1 MDLPRS
7 TYYYESLV
15 STAKLQEDADI
26 RDILEEVALDF
37 SAYGYRRMTVELLA
51 RGLVVN
57 HKRVLRIMR
66 ESQLLCHITR
76 RFIVTTD
83 SDHDLPVYPNVYRN
97 QIATGLNQIWLADIT
112 YVRLRFCFVFL
123 AVILDAF
130 SRRAIGWALS
140 KKLNTALTLDALK
153 SAIAQRRPLPGCIH
167 HSDQGVQY
175 ANYAYTNLLKTH
187 GLEISMSRKGNPY
200 DNAMMESFFATLK
213 KEEVYLWDYAT
224 LEEARARLPYF
235 IEQVYNHKRRHS
247 SLDYLPPIEFE
258 LKQNQA
264 QNYVLTNPA

>member
-1 MDLPRS
+1 MSLSRS
-7 TYYYESLV
+7 TYYYESQV
-15 STAKLQEDADI
+15 SATKLQEDADI

-37 SAYGYRRMTVELLA
+37 PAYGYRRMTVELQE
-51 RGLVVN
+51 RGIPVN

-83 SDHDLPVYPNVYRN
+83 SDHDLPVYPNVYGH
-97 QIATGLNQIWLADIT
+97 QTATGLNQIWLADIT

-140 KKLNTALTLDALK
+140 KKLNTALALDALR
-153 SAIAQRRPLPGCIH
+153 SAIEQRRPSPGCIH

-175 ANYAYTNLLKTH
+175 ANYAYTNLLKAH
-187 GLEISMSRKGNPY
+187 GFAISMSRKGNPY

-213 KEEVYLWDYAT
+213 KEEVYLWDYET

-235 IEQVYNHKRRHS
+235 IEQVYNQKRRHS
-247 SLDYLPPIEFE
+247 SLDYRPPAQFE
-258 LKQNQA
+258 IQQNQSPI
-264 QNYVLTNPA
+264 YVLTNPA

>member
-1 MDLPRS
+1 
-7 TYYYESLV
+7 
-15 STAKLQEDADI
+15 
-26 RDILEEVALDF
+26 
-37 SAYGYRRMTVELLA
+37 MTVELQE
-51 RGLVVN
+51 RGLPVN

-66 ESQLLCHITR
+66 ESRLLCHITR

-112 YVRLRFCFVFL
+112 YVRSRFCFVFL

-140 KKLNTALTLDALK
+140 KKLNTALTLDALR
-153 SAIAQRRPLPGCIH
+153 SAIEQRRPSPGCIH

-175 ANYAYTNLLKTH
+175 ANYAYTDLPKAH
-187 GLEISMSRKGNPY
+187 GLAISMSRKGNPY
-200 DNAMMESFFATLK
+200 DNAQAESFMATLK
-213 KEEVYLWDYAT
+213 KEEVYLWDYET

-235 IEQVYNHKRRHS
+235 IEQVYNHQRPHFG
-247 SLDYLPPIEFE
+247 LGHVPPAEYE
-258 LKQNQA
+258 LQYEQTA
-264 QNYVLTNPA
+264 RTPVRVGIRVQEMGCSAGPCECTS